1 MIMATI
7 ELRVNDESLVSKVKQ
22 ACKMIMGVTSVKVRR
37 EPKSQPY
44 DITKTEGYKEAMED
58 IKHGRVSHYDS
69 VDDMFK
75 NIIGEEAFKDIQS
88 SNV

>member
-1 MIMATI
+1 MATI
-7 ELRVNDESLVSKVKQ
+7 ELQVNDESLVSKVKQ

-37 EPKSQPY
+37 EPKYQPY
-44 DITKTEGYKEAMED
+44 DITKAEGYKEAMED